1 MFATHYHELNQMAD
15 TFKRIKNYH
24 VTVKEINN
32 KVIFLRK
39 LVQGGTEHSFGIH
52 VARMAGMPNEVLQ
65 RATEILKE
73 LENSQHEELS
83 KSLSAN
89 KSKKDSYQLSFI
101 TLDDPLLLQIKEEIL
116 NINIDTLTPVEAL
129 MKLHEIKKLLK

>member
-1 MFATHYHELNQMAD
+1 M
-15 TFKRIKNYH
+15 
-24 VTVKEINN
+24 
-32 KVIFLRK
+32 RK